1 VSAAGSQPPRR
12 PSPPAG
18 RPASEP
24 AREGGGRTPSRAAA
38 PRRPRPDGE
47 GPSFLA
53 MIGVVAV
60 VVALVIV
67 VFFVFGYVLGR
78 IFL

>member
-1 VSAAGSQPPRR
+1 MSAAGPQPPRR

-18 RPASEP
+18 RPASEGK
-24 AREGGGRTPSRAAA
+24 GGGRTPSRAAA
-38 PRRPRPDGE
+38 SRPPRPDGE

>member
-1 VSAAGSQPPRR
+1 
-12 PSPPAG
+12 
-18 RPASEP
+18 
-24 AREGGGRTPSRAAA
+24 EGGGRTPSRAAA